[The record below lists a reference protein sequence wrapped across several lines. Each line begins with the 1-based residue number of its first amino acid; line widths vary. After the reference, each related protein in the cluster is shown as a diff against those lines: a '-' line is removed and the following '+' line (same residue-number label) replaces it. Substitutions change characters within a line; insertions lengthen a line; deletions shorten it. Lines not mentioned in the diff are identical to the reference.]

1 MSEPSEFSLA
11 WFKKQFQ
18 GLSHGFNRCWAAHQ
32 DCLEAVKTLRERT
45 QMLESALQRA
55 GEEIGK
61 QADEIAELKEA
72 MEKSRVA
79 FGELRKQ
86 CRAAEGK

>member
-32 DCLEAVKTLRERT
+32 DCLKAVKTLRERT
-45 QMLESALQRA
+45 GLLEVGLREAR
-55 GEEIGK
+55 EEIGR
-61 QADEIAELKEA
+61 QTDEIAELKEA